1 MLILLAPSERKDAPR
16 RGRPVDLEALA
27 FPALTARRDALLR
40 ALEALAAGPRD
51 EALSALGLSEGL
63 AGEVDRDG
71 LLRTAPARR
80 AAELYTGVLYEHL
93 DLASLSTGAKRRA
106 GRDVLV
112 ASGLWGVVALGDRIP
127 AYRLSMGARLDA
139 VDAGRPLAAGWRP
152 LLADALPDEDGDLV
166 VDLRSGSYAAAWAP
180 KRATR
185 VEVGA
190 RDAQGR
196 VVSHMVKATRGAVA
210 RRLLEAPRAPRT
222 PEEVAALAPGPG
234 EDAELL
240 APTRRGGPWSVVVRA
255 G

>member
-1 MLILLAPSERKDAPR
+1 MLIILAPSERKAPPR
-16 RGRPVDLEALA
+16 RGRPVDLEALS
-27 FPALTARRDALLR
+27 FPVLNARREALLD
-40 ALEALAAGPRD
+40 ALEALASGPR
-51 EALSALGLSEGL
+51 EAALAALDLTEGL

-71 LLRTAPARR
+71 ALRGAPARR
-80 AAELYTGVLYEHL
+80 AAERYTGVLYEHL
-93 DLASLSTGAKRRA
+93 DLASLGTTARRRA
-106 GRDVLV
+106 GRSVLV
-112 ASGLWGVVALGDRIP
+112 ASGLWGVVGLGDRIP

-152 LLADALPDEDGDLV
+152 LLAQALPDAPGDLV

-180 KRATR
+180 RQATR

-190 RDAQGR
+190 RDGQGK

-210 RRLLEAPRAPRT
+210 RRLLEGPRAPRT

-255 G
+255 A